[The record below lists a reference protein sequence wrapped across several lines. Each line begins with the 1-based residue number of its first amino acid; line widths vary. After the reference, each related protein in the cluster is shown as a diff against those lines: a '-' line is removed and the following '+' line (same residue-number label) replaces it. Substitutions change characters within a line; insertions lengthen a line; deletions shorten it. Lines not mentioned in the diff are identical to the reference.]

1 MTAEVITGEDLE
13 ELVNAEVIKNSTTFE
28 SIKNL
33 DDSIIERAIHKAI
46 RKIESK
52 AYIGRRIIDMKVE
65 ASQLEDLGV
74 AIEDLTISMLL
85 ASSDEK
91 IVKGYK
97 SEKLSDYSYTI
108 GDHAGSYHVDIDYLI
123 EDLKLASVKSKVRI
137 STI

>member
-1 MTAEVITGEDLE
+1 MTEIVITGDDLK
-13 ELVNAEVIKNSTTFE
+13 ELVNAKVIKDNTTFE
-28 SIKNL
+28 SIEAL

-52 AYIGRRIIDMKVE
+52 TYIGRRLIDMKVE
-65 ASQLEDLGV
+65 VSQFDDLGV

-137 STI
+137 RTI

>member
-1 MTAEVITGEDLE
+1 MTAKVITGEDLD
-13 ELVNAEVIKNSTTFE
+13 ELVNAEVIKSSAIFE
-28 SIKNL
+28 SIKIL

-52 AYIGRRIIDMKVE
+52 AYIGRRLIDMKVE

>member
-1 MTAEVITGEDLE
+1 MTTKVITGEDLD
-13 ELVNAEVIKNSTTFE
+13 ELVNAEVIKSSTIFE
-28 SIKNL
+28 SIKAL

-52 AYIGRRIIDMKVE
+52 AYIGRRLIDMKVE

>member
-1 MTAEVITGEDLE
+1 MTELVITGDDLK
-13 ELVNAEVIKNSTTFE
+13 ELVNAKVIKENTTFE
-28 SIKNL
+28 SIKAL

-52 AYIGRRIIDMKVE
+52 AYIGRRLIDMKVE
-65 ASQLEDLGV
+65 ASQFDDLGV

-108 GDHAGSYHVDIDYLI
+108 GDHAGSHHVDIDYLI

-137 STI
+137 RTI

>member
-1 MTAEVITGEDLE
+1 MAEVVITGDDLKD
-13 ELVNAEVIKNSTTFE
+13 LVNAKVIQENTTFE
-28 SIKNL
+28 SIKAL
-33 DDSIIERAIHKAI
+33 DDSIIERAIHRAI

-52 AYIGRRIIDMKVE
+52 AYIGRRLIDMKVE
-65 ASQLEDLGV
+65 ASQFEDLGV

-85 ASSDEK
+85 ASTDEK

-123 EDLKLASVKSKVRI
+123 EDLKLAAAKARTRI
-137 STI
+137 SVI

>member
-1 MTAEVITGEDLE
+1 MTAKVITGEDLD
-13 ELVNAEVIKNSTTFE
+13 ELVNAEVIKSSTIFE
-28 SIKNL
+28 SIKAL

-91 IVKGYK
+91 IIKGYK

>member
-1 MTAEVITGEDLE
+1 MTAKVITGEDLD
-13 ELVNAEVIKNSTTFE
+13 ELVNAEVIKSSTIFE
-28 SIKNL
+28 SIKAL

-85 ASSDEK
+85 ACSDEK
-91 IVKGYK
+91 IIKGYK